1 MGNLGGLG
9 RDVQCEH
16 GCSGVGD
23 PPAPS
28 VTTGLLGSVC
38 WLGPELA
45 GGGCHHRTAS
55 QSAAARGGLYTRPGA
70 LRAGGLSV
78 VLSSPCLGLGCCW
91 GAQARGGLLGLQDG
105 TDARQLGARPWSG
118 GWLPGGRPR
127 PRCVLVWAEPCRGCG
142 GGVASCWWVC
152 LGAEPAVP
160 PWPSAHSLAL
170 TAFLLC
176 RCCQV

>member
-1 MGNLGGLG
+1 M
-9 RDVQCEH
+9 QCEH

-23 PPAPS
+23 PPPPPARS

-55 QSAAARGGLYTRPGA
+55 QSAAARGGLYPSRGSPSRGTECGLVQPVPWPGLLLGGAGPGRPPRPAGWDRRETVGGSALVWWVAAWRLAPPQVCPRVGGA
-70 LRAGGLSV
+70 CAGGV
-78 VLSSPCLGLGCCW
+78 VW
-91 GAQARGGLLGLQDG
+91 GV
-105 TDARQLGARPWSG
+105 P
-118 GWLPGGRPR
+118 
-127 PRCVLVWAEPCRGCG
+127 
-142 GGVASCWWVC
+142 SCWWVC